1 MVEIEFD
8 FEQRKIVIQ
17 AELDEP
23 FKNAINKFKQKSLLI
38 SDSFF
43 FAYNGN
49 QIRDPLML
57 IKNIINDVDQRNK
70 KMKIFIHNNYQ
81 DNKDIINEEKNS
93 INIIYKTKNQNEI
106 RIFGFNFV
114 RNNKDICHILIDNK
128 KFDLFHTLQLN
139 NKQKQQETLQIKL
152 INIKN

>member
-17 AELDEP
+17 AELDEQ
-23 FKNAINKFKQKSLLI
+23 FQNVINKFKQKSLLI
-38 SDSFF
+38 LDSFF

-139 NKQKQQETLQIKL
+139 NKQKQQEHFK
-152 INIKN
+152 